1 MNCSRVDRRSFSQAR
16 CARSPR
22 SSPPARLPPRNSDA
36 EDRAA
41 IARFREAFEAAENA
55 GDAQALRRYI
65 ADDAVAM
72 APDMPPV
79 TAP

>member
-1 MNCSRVDRRSFSQAR
+1 VCAVAAIIAACS
-16 CARSPR
+16 
-22 SSPPARLPPRNSDA
+22 PAPGNSDA

-41 IARFREAFEAAENA
+41 IARIREAFEAAENA
-55 GDAQALRRYI
+55 GDAEALRRYI